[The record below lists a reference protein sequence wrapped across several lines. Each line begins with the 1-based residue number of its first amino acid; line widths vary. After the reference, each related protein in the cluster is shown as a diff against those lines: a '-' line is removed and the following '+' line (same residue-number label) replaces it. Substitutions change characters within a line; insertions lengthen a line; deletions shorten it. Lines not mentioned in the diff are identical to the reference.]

1 MMQKTLVCLFHD
13 NAAAEKAERAIER
26 AGFDTKN
33 VRVLSLRNAPENTG
47 EPYAY
52 NIPLT
57 FSATTDHEYNAFGGL
72 SAPTP
77 FFLQNSQSLKT
88 VLEDSGIPTD
98 ESDFYRAE
106 IESGTVFFSIP
117 ANHETT
123 SDIADILTSS
133 GCLRLTS
140 YKIQ

>member
-57 FSATTDHEYNAFGGL
+57 FR
-72 SAPTP
+72 
-77 FFLQNSQSLKT
+77 KT
-88 VLEDSGIPTD
+88 HKPKE
-98 ESDFYRAE
+98 
-106 IESGTVFFSIP
+106 
-117 ANHETT
+117 T
-123 SDIADILTSS
+123 SDGVL
-133 GCLRLTS
+133 LRGTLA
-140 YKIQ
+140 YVQ

>member
-57 FSATTDHEYNAFGGL
+57 FGATTDHEYNAFGGL

-77 FFLQNSQSLKT
+77 FFFKTAKVSKPFWKTAESRQMNRIFTAPKLKAELFSS
-88 VLEDSGIPTD
+88 V
-98 ESDFYRAE
+98 YRQ
-106 IESGTVFFSIP
+106 IMRQHRT
-117 ANHETT
+117 
-123 SDIADILTSS
+123 
-133 GCLRLTS
+133 
-140 YKIQ
+140 